1 MKKMGRRSKAI
12 GFAVYMDLI
21 ERLEPPRAE
30 YDVDSVL
37 LYDENTDMIALRKQ
51 AELLRQD
58 GSVLVQQQIPAELRF
73 RRLFKF
79 QGSEVISLEDN
90 T

>member
-1 MKKMGRRSKAI
+1 
-12 GFAVYMDLI
+12 
-21 ERLEPPRAE
+21 
-30 YDVDSVL
+30 
-37 LYDENTDMIALRKQ
+37 MIALRKQ

-73 RRLFKF
+73 RRLFKI